1 MVNYYYLIKKDLM
14 MLFKNRILL
23 VMLLYPFGIS
33 FISISSVDVSRIG
46 ILISLSILF
55 TVYVG
60 SITIMSVE
68 EKDKIDIVFKSLPV
82 RQVTLVNSRYI
93 TMVLFYLIA
102 LATVSIIP
110 LTNGVVGKNLDIY
123 IASYGISLFI
133 FIIYVS
139 VMQPLYYR
147 FGYTK
152 LSLISRVLYML
163 IILIPFLYIRLRD
176 FAWGQSIIE
185 VIEKSGMMIVSNRL
199 LSVLLCILM
208 IFSSIRLSYF
218 FHKQNVS

>member
-110 LTNGVVGKNLDIY
+110 LTNGVVLKNPDVYL
-123 IASYGISLFI
+123 ASYGISLFI
-133 FIIYVS
+133 VTIYVS
-139 VMQPLYYR
+139 FMQPIYYR
-147 FGYTK
+147 FGYMK

-163 IILIPFLYIRLRD
+163 IILTPFLYTKLRD
-176 FAWGQSIIE
+176 FSWGQSIMGT
-185 VIEKSGMMIVSNRL
+185 IEKSGMMIVSNRL
-199 LSVLLCILM
+199 IIVLICVGL
-208 IFSSIRLSYF
+208 IFISLKLSYL
-218 FHKQNVS
+218 FHRQNAI

>member
-93 TMVLFYLIA
+93 TLILFYLIA

-110 LTNGVVGKNLDIY
+110 LTNGVVVKNLDIY
-123 IASYGISLFI
+123 LASYGISLFI

-147 FGYTK
+147 FGYMK
-152 LSLISRVLYML
+152 LSHITRVLYML

-176 FAWGQSIIE
+176 FAWGQSIME
-185 VIEKSGMMIVSNRL
+185 AIEKSGMMIVSNRL
-199 LSVLLCILM
+199 IAILLCILM
-208 IFSSIRLSYF
+208 IVVSIRLSYR
-218 FHKQNVS
+218 FHRQNFS

>member
-1 MVNYYYLIKKDLM
+1 
-14 MLFKNRILL
+14 
-23 VMLLYPFGIS
+23 MLLYPFGIS

-110 LTNGVVGKNLDIY
+110 LTNGVVLKNPDVYL
-123 IASYGISLFI
+123 ASYGISLFI
-133 FIIYVS
+133 VTIYVS
-139 VMQPLYYR
+139 FMQPIYYR
-147 FGYTK
+147 FGYMK

-163 IILIPFLYIRLRD
+163 IILTPFLYTKLRD
-176 FAWGQSIIE
+176 FSWGQSIMGT
-185 VIEKSGMMIVSNRL
+185 IEKSGMMIVSNRL
-199 LSVLLCILM
+199 IIVLICVGL
-208 IFSSIRLSYF
+208 IFISLKLSYL
-218 FHKQNVS
+218 FHRQNAI

>member
-93 TMVLFYLIA
+93 TMLLFYLMA

>member
-93 TMVLFYLIA
+93 TIILFYLIA

-110 LTNGVVGKNLDIY
+110 LTNGVVAKNLDIY
-123 IASYGISLFI
+123 LASYGISLFI
-133 FIIYVS
+133 LFIYVS

-147 FGYTK
+147 FGYMK
-152 LSLISRVLYML
+152 LSHITRVLYML

-176 FAWGQSIIE
+176 FAWGQSIME
-185 VIEKSGMMIVSNRL
+185 AIEKSGMVIVSNRSL
-199 LSVLLCILM
+199 AILLCLSMLTI
-208 IFSSIRLSYF
+208 SIKLSHRF
-218 FHKQNVS
+218 FRQNAM